1 MSSWEIN
8 HFGTKGK
15 IPVLFTIEILVI
27 PCQEY
32 NISGY
37 LFDKIKDFDKL
48 RVEMRILEQD
58 HVGSNNIPC
67 KSVTGERPQSEMKEM
82 KTMI

>member
-1 MSSWEIN
+1 MNVNGLFYNENLLVITTVTNLKVVLAKGIYFLLESWEIN

-32 NISGY
+32 ILHY
-37 LFDKIKDFDKL
+37 QALFDSFFL
-48 RVEMRILEQD
+48 
-58 HVGSNNIPC
+58 H
-67 KSVTGERPQSEMKEM
+67 TF
-82 KTMI
+82 

>member
-1 MSSWEIN
+1 MNVNGLFHNENWLVITAVTNLKVVLAKGIYFLLGEN

-32 NISGY
+32 NI
-37 LFDKIKDFDKL
+37 LL
-48 RVEMRILEQD
+48 
-58 HVGSNNIPC
+58 
-67 KSVTGERPQSEMKEM
+67 
-82 KTMI
+82 